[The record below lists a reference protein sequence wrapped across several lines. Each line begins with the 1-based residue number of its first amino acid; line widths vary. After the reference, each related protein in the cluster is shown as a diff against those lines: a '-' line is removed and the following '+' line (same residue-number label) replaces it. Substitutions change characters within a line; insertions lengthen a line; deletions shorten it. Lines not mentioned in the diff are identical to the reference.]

1 MKKKM
6 LVKNARVVTPAGIIE
21 NGRVLVEN
29 GIITG
34 VGGLP
39 GIEAEMEI
47 DAENSYLI
55 PGFGQYFNH
64 RNG

>member
-47 DAENSYLI
+47 DAENS
-55 PGFGQYFNH
+55 
-64 RNG
+64 